1 VPENATPPEGG
12 ETNDALWPDFVSAY
26 GRDGV
31 TIAGYIPKRYLLGQN
46 SVLPGSPSNPPQ
58 PQPEPVY
65 GEDLTTLVGHV
76 VPGVGFVALGST
88 DIPAGPSVSVP
99 SASVAPSPPA
109 SAPPAS
115 GGSASLG
122 MLPPAIAGC
131 GRISP
136 APCARAIALART
148 GNEAEVD
155 DATRIVVDDVCSP
168 TVICDRLYPFDSVV
182 VFVTAGADTTGWY
195 AFEVV
200 GLDYDAPTTAEPWI
214 GDLPAHVVEVLR
226 GSTPET
232 QY

>member
-31 TIAGYIPKRYLLGQN
+31 TIAGYIPKRYLLGE
-46 SVLPGSPSNPPQ
+46 STVLPGSPSNPPQ

-65 GEDLTTLVGHV
+65 GEDLTTLVGHM

-88 DIPAGPSVSVP
+88 NVSGAPSVSFP

-115 GGSASLG
+115 GDSASPG
-122 MLPPAIAGC
+122 MLPPAIAEC
-131 GRISP
+131 GRVSP
-136 APCARAIALART
+136 AACARAIVLARA
-148 GNEAEVD
+148 GNEAEVAG
-155 DATRIVVDDVCSP
+155 ATRIVVDDVCPP
-168 TVICDRLYPFDSVV
+168 TVMCDRIYPFDSVV

-200 GLDYDAPTTAEPWI
+200 GPDYDAPTKAQPWMA
-214 GDLPAHVVEVLR
+214 DLPAHVVELLR
-226 GSTPET
+226 GATPET
-232 QY
+232 QH